1 MNKADNRTEII
12 DTLLKEGFTPAQIG
26 AMADSRR
33 KDLEKKQRD
42 EETKRIKKEQAK
54 QQIIAGVGAYLKA
67 INANR
72 TEIEWNDLFDFIE
85 MKGEISA
92 DMAKTVDKITDAM
105 IEGLCGGWMFG
116 GK

>member
-1 MNKADNRTEII
+1 MNKANNRTEII
-12 DTLLKEGFTPAQIG
+12 DALLKEGFTPAQIG

-54 QQIIAGVGAYLKA
+54 QQIIAGASAYLKA

-72 TEIEWNDLFDFIE
+72 TEIEWEDVFNFIE
-85 MKGEISA
+85 MKGDI
-92 DMAKTVDKITDAM
+92 DVDTAKTVDKITDAM
-105 IEGLCGGWMFG
+105 IESLCGGWMFG

>member
-12 DTLLKEGFTPAQIG
+12 DALLKEGFTPAQIG

-42 EETKRIKKEQAK
+42 EETRRIKTERAK
-54 QQIIAGVGAYLKA
+54 QQIIADISVYLKA

-72 TEIEWNDLFDFIE
+72 TEIEWEDVFNFIE
-85 MKGEISA
+85 MKGSM
-92 DMAKTVDKITDAM
+92 DTDTAKAVDKITDAM
-105 IEGLCGGWMFG
+105 IESLCGGWVFG